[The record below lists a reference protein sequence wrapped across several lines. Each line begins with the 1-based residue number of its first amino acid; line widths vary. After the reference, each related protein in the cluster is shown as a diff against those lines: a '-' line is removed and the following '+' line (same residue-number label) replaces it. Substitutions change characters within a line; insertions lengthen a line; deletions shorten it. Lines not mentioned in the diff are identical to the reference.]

1 MKRSIAVFAH
11 TSALLL
17 VCACGPKPEEI
28 AAKLESTFNGNEPD
42 AIMAL
47 FAEEP
52 FVKVDGESMLNN
64 DEIVSWLG
72 RVLPKK
78 PQMKATSEKT
88 GSHGKLSWSL
98 TIERTDWKS
107 LGLDPL
113 PFKAEAVIDRDKV
126 KLLTLTMD
134 ETAKQTLVSTI
145 TNRNDR
151 WLAAI
156 QDAIKTRNGP
166 AVLQLVTDDFTMTAP
181 DFKSPVKKAGVAS
194 FVKELEKQN
203 IELVCCSKK
212 NGDGTW
218 NGTFGSDHY
227 RNDLRLE
234 SLEVISTP
242 TFADDGHIRT
252 LHMAW
257 SAAAKTKIETALA
270 DTQTTAAAT
279 KKRR

>member
-1 MKRSIAVFAH
+1 MKRSIAVFAP
-11 TSALLL
+11 LLL

-28 AAKLESTFNGNEPD
+28 AGKLEATFNGNEPE

-47 FAEEP
+47 FADEP
-52 FVKVDGESMLNN
+52 FVKVDNESMLNN

-78 PQMKATSEKT
+78 PQMTATSAKS
-88 GSHGKLSWSL
+88 GSHGKLTWSL
-98 TIERTDWKS
+98 TIERSDWKA

-113 PFKAEAVIDRDKV
+113 PFTAEAVIDRDKV
-126 KLLTLTMD
+126 KMLTLTMD

-166 AVLQLVTDDFTMTAP
+166 AVLQLVTEDFTMNVP
-181 DFKSPVKKAGVAS
+181 DFKTPVKKAGVAA

-203 IELVCCSKK
+203 IEIVCCSKK
-212 NGDGTW
+212 IGDGNW
-218 NGTFGSDHY
+218 HGTFASDHY
-227 RNDLRLE
+227 RNDLRFETLE
-234 SLEVISTP
+234 MLTTP
-242 TFADDGHIRT
+242 SFADDGHIKA
-252 LHMAW
+252 LNMAW
-257 SAAAKTKIETALA
+257 TPAVKTKIETALA
-270 DTQTTAAAT
+270 DESTTASAG

>member
-1 MKRSIAVFAH
+1 MKRSFAVFAP
-11 TSALLL
+11 LLL

-28 AAKLESTFNGNEPD
+28 AAKLESTFNGNEPE

-47 FAEEP
+47 FADEP
-52 FVKVDGESMLNN
+52 FVKVDNESMLNN

-78 PQMKATSEKT
+78 PQMKATSDKT
-88 GSHGKLSWSL
+88 GSHGKLAWTL
-98 TIERTDWKS
+98 TIERADWKA

-126 KLLTLTMD
+126 KMLTLMMD
-134 ETAKQTLVSTI
+134 DAAKQTLTSTI

-156 QDAIKTRNGP
+156 QDALKTRNGP
-166 AVLQLVTDDFTMTAP
+166 AVLQLVTEDFTLNAP
-181 DFKSPVKKAGVAS
+181 DFKAPVKKAGVAS

-218 NGTFGSDHY
+218 SGTFASDHY

-234 SLEVISTP
+234 SLEIVSTP
-242 TFADDGHIRT
+242 TFADDGHIKA
-252 LHMAW
+252 LNIAW
-257 SAAAKTKIETALA
+257 TPAVKTKIETALA
-270 DTQTTAAAT
+270 DESTTAAAG

>member
-1 MKRSIAVFAH
+1 MKRSFVVYAP
-11 TSALLL
+11 LLL
-17 VCACGPKPEEI
+17 VCACGPKPEET
-28 AAKLESTFNGNEPD
+28 AAKLEATFNANEPE

-47 FAEEP
+47 FADEP
-52 FVKVDGESMLNN
+52 FVKVDNESMLNN

-78 PQMKATSEKT
+78 PQMKATSDKS
-88 GSHGKLSWSL
+88 GLHGKLAWTL

-113 PFKAEAVIDRDKV
+113 PFKAEAVIDQDKV
-126 KLLTLTMD
+126 KMLTLTMD

-145 TNRNDR
+145 ANRNDR

-156 QDAIKTRNGP
+156 QDAVKTRNGP
-166 AVLQLVTDDFTMTAP
+166 AVLQLVTEDFTMNAP
-181 DFKSPVKKAGVAS
+181 DFKTPVKKAGVAG

-212 NGDGTW
+212 NADGTW
-218 NGTFGSDHY
+218 NGTFASDHY

-234 SLEVISTP
+234 TLEIVSTP
-242 TFADDGHIRT
+242 TFADDGHIKA
-252 LHMAW
+252 LNMAW
-257 SAAAKTKIETALA
+257 TPASKTKVETAMA
-270 DTQTTAAAT
+270 DGATTAAAT
-279 KKRR
+279 KKHR